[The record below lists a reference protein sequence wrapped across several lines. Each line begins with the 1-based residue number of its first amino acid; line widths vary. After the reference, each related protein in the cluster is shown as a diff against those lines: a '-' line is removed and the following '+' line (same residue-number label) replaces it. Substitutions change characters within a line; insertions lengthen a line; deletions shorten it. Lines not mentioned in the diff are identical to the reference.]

1 MKLFVL
7 LGPFKEV
14 PQVANNSSTIQ
25 EICFFSLSKQFNQ
38 SYCLPRAM
46 TYVSNQNVSS
56 LSIGSQDVSS
66 QNISRQDINSQ
77 DVSLQD
83 ISSQYISIMS

>member
-7 LGPFKEV
+7 LGPFEEV

-38 SYCLPRAM
+38 SYCLPRAV

-56 LSIGSQDVSS
+56 
-66 QNISRQDINSQ
+66 
-77 DVSLQD
+77 
-83 ISSQYISIMS
+83 